1 MFRINVRFRI
11 HFEGVAKQG
20 LMTNEAY
27 ERRFNKEQLQ
37 WGSMGESLVG
47 MELQEIRGESG
58 IKYFSSDGKK
68 DVNLQKRNSD
78 DSGESKGLLEILEKG
93 LWEWV

>member
-27 ERRFNKEQLQ
+27 ERRFSNEQLQ

-47 MELQEIRGESG
+47 MEL
-58 IKYFSSDGKK
+58 
-68 DVNLQKRNSD
+68 
-78 DSGESKGLLEILEKG
+78 
-93 LWEWV
+93 